1 MAQPASSLSGLSL
14 HFLPGLRWGLTV
26 LSPAA
31 PPPTVL
37 TPAAP
42 HPTPTPTPPPP
53 CSQNPGCELQS
64 PLSFMTFHHSHCER
78 L

>member
-42 HPTPTPTPPPP
+42 HPTPTPTPHPRALRTQGVS
-53 CSQNPGCELQS
+53 CSRPF
-64 PLSFMTFHHSHCER
+64 PL
-78 L
+78 